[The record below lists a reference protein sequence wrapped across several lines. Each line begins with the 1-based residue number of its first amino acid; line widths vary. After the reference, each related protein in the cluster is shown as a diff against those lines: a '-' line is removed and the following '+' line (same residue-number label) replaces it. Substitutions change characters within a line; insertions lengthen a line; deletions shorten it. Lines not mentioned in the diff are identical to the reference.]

1 MKIDLQFFGGRGSS
15 SSSGGGGTTGGNVGI
30 VDTTSLMSARETQ
43 QADVDETM
51 SVFRDIYDSYGVQV
65 EDIQIATL
73 DAKSQGVM
81 AYYDAS
87 DNIAIN
93 KTYFNGA
100 KMNTAYDDCVKTGYH
115 PSRGNKSGLQAVTAH
130 ELGHK
135 LTERVGEKMGKA
147 GFFNLDDTSS
157 KILKEAGV
165 SHKSTKISGYARTKG
180 AETIAEAFAD
190 VFCNGKKA
198 HSDSTKI
205 VNVINKYLKG
215 GK

>member
-1 MKIDLQFFGGRGSS
+1 MIKIDLQFFGGRGSS
-15 SSSGGGGTTGGNVGI
+15 SSGGGGTTGGNVG
-30 VDTTSLMSARETQ
+30 VLETTSLMSAREGQ
-43 QADVDETM
+43 RQDVDETM
-51 SVFRDIYDSYGVQV
+51 SVFSSVYDEYGVQV
-65 EDIQIATL
+65 DDIQIATL

-81 AYYDAS
+81 AYYDAG

-93 KTYFNGA
+93 QSYFNSA
-100 KMNTAYDDCVKTGYH
+100 KMNAAYDQCVSSGYH
-115 PSRGNKSGLQAVTAH
+115 PSRGNKTGLQAVTAH

-135 LTERVGEKMGKA
+135 LTERVGAKMGKE
-147 GFFNLDDTSS
+147 GFGNLDKVSS

-165 SHKSTKISGYARTKG
+165 KTKSTKISGYARTKG

-205 VNVINKYLKG
+205 VNTMNKYLKG
-215 GK
+215 GN